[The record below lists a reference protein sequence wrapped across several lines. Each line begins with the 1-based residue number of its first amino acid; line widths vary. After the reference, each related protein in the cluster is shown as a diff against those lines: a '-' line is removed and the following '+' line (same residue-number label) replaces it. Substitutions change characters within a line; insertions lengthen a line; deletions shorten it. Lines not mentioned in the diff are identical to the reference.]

1 MASVGGEDVTLP
13 LDFNACSNMSRLTD
27 ISTFME
33 SSCSRDRVTGDKTS
47 PMKPWMMKD
56 YENQITDLK
65 KENFN
70 LKLRIY
76 FLEERM
82 QQKFDGASEDI
93 HKTNIELKVEVESLK
108 HDLQEKQALLV
119 KASKAVESLA
129 ENSSE
134 VLRVKEECKKDL
146 DQVTNVFHK
155 KIEQLEE
162 SLKAAQ
168 TDADQMAIKAEQ
180 EKLKNLDLEKR
191 LVALTGSQPPRTE
204 PELCQRLDE
213 QDRLI
218 EKLNLIV
225 KDKDVLIEQL
235 RNDKLHLNSVG
246 ELTEA
251 LERVNG
257 ETEAL
262 RIELKNEKMKHEKE
276 IQNLAQR
283 QNDPSKVD
291 SAKKMP
297 EELEISRTIINT
309 LKKSLEEMERET
321 KVLRETLEEKENELN
336 TEKKNGLKKDKAI
349 QGFTLLLKEKEN
361 EIEELCHTIEDRDDA
376 LGKAREAAHKAQIQ
390 KYQGAEQNKSL
401 LTEKETEL
409 AKLLS
414 DHQIKV
420 MENQKLQ
427 RTLSRKEQEL
437 SYVHQTME
445 QLEKEIE
452 DLQQEK
458 NKGDK
463 FINDL
468 RNQLKKLKEELG
480 EKERNFEQQHQSLLN
495 ENKHKLQSQELT
507 IKRLMSSLNEK
518 EQLLQEY
525 MKMVTFSKEET
536 NSSSDGKESL
546 LAKLRERLKEKD
558 HALQQAIDDKFAS
571 IDDKDNEIQQLL
583 LSLREK
589 ERDLDRLGNLLS
601 HNQEMINSLEAVLK
615 EKDMELQHLENSYK
629 NLQRTKQDLEDN
641 RTRSLREKDVIISQL
656 ERSLANKNAEIE
668 EMANTLLNSNNDSK
682 DLASQLS
689 QRLKIS
695 EAMLAEV
702 MKDKERLLLENEAAV
717 EGLLNTISYKDKIMK
732 ESSERYNQSLA
743 DRNHEIQDLRKQLL
757 EKQQELSSIEKHSL
771 ITSQENLLE
780 TAELKALLADK
791 DTIINKLVE
800 SAQERDKYLTRLSKE
815 SAVPQAI
822 ELKHTIQILQ
832 EQLKE
837 KEAEIKKTCDDRMAK
852 AQKKSST
859 IILKKELAQKEEAL
873 SKALQKETDLQTEVA
888 DLRSLLKDLE
898 IRYRSQTE
906 NIESLSKSLAAK
918 DESILELRLKFRNIS
933 ESVLGKDHSQ
943 KSAVEYEDKKLPHF
957 PQKLETQKGVS
968 SEEALPNLEKVIQ
981 EYNYLNNALKKEQQ
995 LYVSLASAIK
1005 QPYSIPS
1012 IQNLQ
1017 VELDAVHNLRQQLEE
1032 GIKSNEELRHIL
1044 ERELQRARRRE
1055 DAASQTI
1062 IFDHDGLHSLKHQME
1077 ETHQYNGSAKT
1088 RDDLNL
1094 REDVSY
1100 NLNETSDIMSFIGD
1114 DTAYMSICVK
1124 EHEEWDSVLNNLSE
1138 KELKRRIIELLNTVK
1153 ELQAA
1158 NKELQNKVNSESNP
1172 SEAETLVHLSRHK
1185 MLIDAKLKN
1194 DEQTN
1199 KDICDQDNK
1208 NNQKK
1213 VHWSLEKNINMEI
1226 TREGDM
1232 ATYSTSKNYLIGY
1245 PQASEEELPSDCE
1258 YEQNLPHNQL
1268 ESTSCRPQT
1277 VNIHQN
1283 KSEDIKRYELEIDL
1297 RFLLAEC
1304 GLETLAELRSEIQRL
1319 KGENA
1324 HLTSLF
1330 KRGSLMES
1338 KDKSKDSKE
1347 ERGKYGH
1354 HQVSRKGME
1363 QLVHNSSIDGERNFN
1378 TDLIVNIPRET
1389 EILNIQREV
1398 CNKGASSQEEA
1409 AKNTG
1414 QKTTVSENA
1423 FLPRNPSKSR
1433 LAPSRTPTKSRLPV
1447 RIKANKMNSAI
1458 DAANKTAHY
1467 WCADPIIV
1475 PQTENHQ
1482 SCLQEKNQ
1490 FSKKLDR
1497 KLSVTESFST
1507 NCRSP
1512 SPSFIPSCSLN
1523 WNASSETENDWKKC
1537 NESPQVKD
1545 DFDHLD
1551 NTLVCD
1557 ETCLQD
1563 VSQDMNNFQ
1572 QVEQLLTTLKEKDTV
1587 IGKLEDKLQRTYMS
1601 GTKSI
1606 ELEFQQQITELQ
1618 KIIDQKDAQLKEL
1631 EQSCHVT
1638 DSAQNSNWEVHS
1650 HQGHI
1655 LKLNKNL
1662 LCLGCCEKL
1671 INVPL
1676 FVPSVDNMDTDLSLQ
1691 VSKLRKNSGETLFF
1705 KTSEDWCSAQSALT
1719 TKNVT
1724 TQTSGFDSKLLED
1737 QFHNLLGKKN
1747 ELSSIGNIQATIA
1760 DPTSNDPNTSAV
1772 VCNCSSG
1779 QAICPEVKELQN
1791 ALREKANYCKELEEK
1806 VFMQESNAICAE
1818 NQNVN
1823 NPRHPDKSGV
1833 ENQDNCVNYELQSSV
1848 SCENLDVN
1856 EIVQLQQQ
1864 VLHLQNE
1871 LQEKITQHKELQ
1883 ERLIEAEITITLQN
1897 AHLQTKQARTSLG
1910 QDDKEVQVELQDL
1923 GYDTGGKSESDLD
1936 REENSSSGHIHGM
1949 QQCNNISILSLLQT
1963 HDQSCMEN
1971 MDTPSSNSYPSSLS
1985 SPKINIRSPEVFDD
1999 YGHTD
2004 DPAQL
2009 QHQVKEL
2016 KEQLESYQKA
2026 IHQLQ
2031 SYLHKNS
2038 LSVDLSS
2045 VESGLSQH
2053 SQTHLGDHEDVLD
2066 NCQNS
2071 TVPLDFVTVRHSPD
2085 NCFSVDHVGH
2095 DQQMLKEQIV
2105 SLQIELDKE
2114 RASSKIILDQLQQM
2128 QSKIRSSSPARFDS
2142 LIQSQARELSRLR
2155 QQIKEARTLILQ
2167 HHHQLDN
2174 TKKSFE
2180 DLLQA
2185 SDVDYYLGK
2194 TYRQQLYKSL
2204 ELLDKVVDALENIS
2218 EQSDNEDR
2226 TTHQVVKRFTKEVK
2240 EKNKYKNKTNSQS
2253 ICSKLHTTKITNN
2266 WPPSQNEFEG
2276 WDQQYS
2282 SVEKSKGTQLATQLE
2297 EEDRS
2302 KVQSID
2308 LIHPGSLQLQ
2318 DEEAHVSLISHTS
2331 PASRQQ
2337 VLNESLPSPYV
2348 LQRQNNLLT
2357 EKLKN
2362 TEELNETLRSE
2373 LDLHRSII
2381 TSGNQGYFSPK
2392 CNNSSSAANE
2402 QNEQMKETKCNCLG
2416 AMNMDLIAEH
2426 LQEIRKL
2433 RQRLEES
2440 IKTNDRLQEQLE
2452 RRLAEAEPNLAST
2465 NIFIHDSEEQNKL
2478 TKEINFLW
2486 VKNQALKEQLTV
2498 GSRDKQK
2505 ENEKLKESLAKKNAK
2520 LEHLRNEY
2528 ERLKKENIYLK
2539 NKADTNTEENKHLK
2553 DVLYHSRNEINRLQ
2567 REINMQQQ
2575 QLADNQH
2582 LLQSLRVELQVYEQ
2596 LKVQGGKSNDIPLE
2610 QNQDVFMKNPGQ
2622 FDLSELLTE
2631 MRHLRIQLERSI
2643 QTNNA
2648 LRQKLEEQ
2656 LLREQRKNE
2665 GSASTININY
2675 LLGAQHKHSETGT
2688 HRDISQSSV
2697 HHDLENIHHNL
2708 SFEKEPLIH
2717 GRPVPRQDITKSFHC
2732 TSEAVSR
2739 IREDVECS
2747 SQHSDSSSDS
2757 TVCPPSRLVPG
2768 HHLWADR
2775 NGRHVLGL
2783 IEDYS
2788 ALQKQISEGK
2798 ILTHGMDRDL
2808 QQFFHTILKQGGE
2821 SKMHEQRFMK
2831 GFSSNV
2837 STMQQILEEASR
2849 LLKLLWRVSLPSN
2862 VLSHIQLRQNASK
2875 KNEISRLQN
2884 KLAHQEQLLSN
2895 TAKCLR
2901 TTNQMKDGME
2911 ISICDLLSKTFNVL
2925 QRAKS
2930 NLEALP
2936 AEKAVVSGN

>member
-1 MASVGGEDVTLP
+1 MDSVGGEDVTLP
-13 LDFNACSNMSRLTD
+13 VDFNACSNMSRLTD
-27 ISTFME
+27 ISSFME
-33 SSCSRDRVTGDKTS
+33 NSCSRDQVTGDKTS

-129 ENSSE
+129 ENNSSE
-134 VLRVKEECKKDL
+134 VLRVKEENKKDL
-146 DQVTNVFHK
+146 DQVTNVFRK

-168 TDADQMAIKAEQ
+168 TDANQMAIKAEQ

-191 LVALTGSQPPRTE
+191 LVALTGTQPSRTE
-204 PELCQRLDE
+204 PELCQSLGE

-235 RNDKLHLNSVG
+235 RNDILHLNSVG

-283 QNDPSKVD
+283 QKDPSEVD
-291 SAKKMP
+291 PAKKMP
-297 EELEISRTIINT
+297 EELEISRTVINT

-437 SYVHQTME
+437 SDLHQTME

-458 NKGDK
+458 NKDDK

-468 RNQLKKLKEELG
+468 RNQLKKLKEEMG
-480 EKERNFEQQHQSLLN
+480 EKERNLEQQHQSLLN

-525 MKMVTFSKEET
+525 MKMVTFCKEET

-546 LAKLRERLKEKD
+546 LAKLRERLKEKE

-601 HNQEMINSLEAVLK
+601 HNQEMINSLEAILK
-615 EKDMELQHLENSYK
+615 EKDMKLQHLENSYK
-629 NLQRTKQDLEDN
+629 NLQRAKQDLEDN

-717 EGLLNTISYKDKIMK
+717 EGLLNTISYKDKILK

-743 DRNHEIQDLRKQLL
+743 ERNHEIQDLRKQLL
-757 EKQQELSSIEKHSL
+757 EKQQELSSIEKHNL

-800 SAQERDKYLTRLSKE
+800 SAQERDKYLTKLSKE

-837 KEAEIKKTCDDRMAK
+837 KEAELKKTCDERAAK
-852 AQKKSST
+852 TQKKSST
-859 IILKKELAQKEEAL
+859 IILKRELAQKEEAL
-873 SKALQKETDLQTEVA
+873 SKALQKEIDLQTEIA

-918 DESILELRLKFRNIS
+918 DEIILELHSKFGNMS
-933 ESVLGKDHSQ
+933 ESVLGKDNSQ
-943 KSAVEYEDKKLPHF
+943 KITVECEDKKLSHF

-995 LYVSLASAIK
+995 LYVSLVRAIK
-1005 QPYSIPS
+1005 QPYSIQS
-1012 IQNLQ
+1012 IQNLH
-1017 VELDAVHNLRQQLEE
+1017 VELDAVHVLRQQLEE

-1044 ERELQRARRRE
+1044 ERELQRAKRRE
-1055 DAASQTI
+1055 DAASQAV
-1062 IFDHDGLHSLKHQME
+1062 IFDHDGLHSLKHQLE
-1077 ETHQYNGSAKT
+1077 ETHRYNGSAKT

-1100 NLNETSDIMSFIGD
+1100 NLTETSDIISYIED
-1114 DTAYMSICVK
+1114 ETAYMSICVN
-1124 EHEEWDSVLNNLSE
+1124 ENEEWDSVLNNLSE
-1138 KELKRRIIELLNTVK
+1138 KELKRRIIVLLNTVK

-1158 NKELQNKVNSESNP
+1158 NKELQNKVNSESNS
-1172 SEAETLVHLSRHK
+1172 SEALVHLSCHK

-1213 VHWSLEKNINMEI
+1213 VHWSLEKNINMDI
-1226 TREGDM
+1226 TSEGDT
-1232 ATYSTSKNYLIGY
+1232 ATYSTSKNYLIRY

-1258 YEQNLPHNQL
+1258 YEQKLPHNQL
-1268 ESTSCRPQT
+1268 QSTSHQPQN

-1283 KSEDIKRYELEIDL
+1283 KSEDIKRCELEIDL

-1324 HLTSLF
+1324 QLTSLF
-1330 KRGSLMES
+1330 KRESLTES

-1347 ERGKYGH
+1347 ERGKHGH
-1354 HQVSRKGME
+1354 LNLQVSKKGRE
-1363 QLVHNSSIDGERNFN
+1363 QLVHNSSIDCESNFN

-1398 CNKGASSQEEA
+1398 CNKGASSQEKA
-1409 AKNTG
+1409 AKNTR
-1414 QKTTVSENA
+1414 QQTTVLEKA

-1447 RIKANKMNSAI
+1447 RIKAKKMNSAA
-1458 DAANKTAHY
+1458 DAANRTDHY

-1475 PQTENHQ
+1475 PQTKNHQ

-1490 FSKKLDR
+1490 FSKKLNTN
-1497 KLSVTESFST
+1497 LSVTESFST

-1523 WNASSETENDWKKC
+1523 WNASSETENDWKKS
-1537 NESPQVKD
+1537 NEKYESVQNLYVTESPPVKN
-1545 DFDHLD
+1545 DFNHLD

-1557 ETCLQD
+1557 ETCLQE
-1563 VSQDMNNFQ
+1563 VSQDMNHFQ
-1572 QVEQLLTTLKEKDTV
+1572 QVEQLLTALKEKDTV
-1587 IGKLEDKLQRTYMS
+1587 IGSLEDKLQRTCIS
-1601 GTKSI
+1601 ATKSI

-1662 LCLGCCEKL
+1662 LCTDSCEKL
-1671 INVPL
+1671 INAPL
-1676 FVPSVDNMDTDLSLQ
+1676 FVPSVDNMGTDLSLQ

-1724 TQTSGFDSKLLED
+1724 TQTSDFDSKLLED
-1737 QFHNLLGKKN
+1737 QFHNPLGKKN
-1747 ELSSIGNIQATIA
+1747 ELSSIRNIQATIA

-1772 VCNCSSG
+1772 VCNCSRG
-1779 QAICPEVKELQN
+1779 QGICPEVKELQN

-1806 VFMQESNAICAE
+1806 IFMQESNAICTE

-1833 ENQDNCVNYELQSSV
+1833 ENQDNCVNYELQKTESSV
-1848 SCENLDVN
+1848 SCENMDAN
-1856 EIVQLQQQ
+1856 AIVQFQQQ

-1871 LQEKITQHKELQ
+1871 LQEKKTQHKELQ

-1936 REENSSSGHIHGM
+1936 REENGSSGHIHGM

-1999 YGHTD
+1999 YGITD

-2038 LSVDLSS
+2038 LSVDLCS

-2053 SQTHLGDHEDVLD
+2053 SKTHLGDHEDVLD

-2071 TVPLDFVTVRHSPD
+2071 TVPLDFVTERHSPD
-2085 NCFSVDHVGH
+2085 NSFSVDHVGH

-2105 SLQIELDKE
+2105 SLQFELDKE
-2114 RASSKIILDQLQQM
+2114 RASSKIILDQLHQM

-2167 HHHQLDN
+2167 HHQQLDN

-2240 EKNKYKNKTNSQS
+2240 EKNKYKNKINSQS
-2253 ICSKLHTTKITNN
+2253 ICSKLHATKITKN
-2266 WPPSQNEFEG
+2266 WPHSQNEFEG

-2282 SVEKSKGTQLATQLE
+2282 SVEKSKGTQLATRQE
-2297 EEDRS
+2297 EEERS

-2308 LIHPGSLQLQ
+2308 LTHPGTLQLQ

-2381 TSGNQGYFSPK
+2381 TSGHEGYFSPK
-2392 CNNSSSAANE
+2392 CNNSSPAANE
-2402 QNEQMKETKCNCLG
+2402 QNEQMRETKCNCSG

-2452 RRLAEAEPNLAST
+2452 RRLAEAEPSLAST
-2465 NIFIHDSEEQNKL
+2465 NIFIHDSEEQNQL

-2486 VKNQALKEQLTV
+2486 VQNQALKEQLTV

-2520 LEHLRNEY
+2520 LEHVRNEY
-2528 ERLKKENIYLK
+2528 ERLKKENMYLK
-2539 NKADTNTEENKHLK
+2539 NKADNSTEENKHLK

-2610 QNQDVFMKNPGQ
+2610 QNQDAFMKNPGQ
-2622 FDLSELLTE
+2622 FDLNELLSE

-2675 LLGAQHKHSETGT
+2675 LLGAQHKHSETGA

-2697 HHDLENIHHNL
+2697 HNDLENIHHNL
-2708 SFEKEPLIH
+2708 SFERESLIH
-2717 GRPVPRQDITKSFHC
+2717 SRPVPHQDIPKSFHC

-2747 SQHSDSSSDS
+2747 SQHSDSSADS

-2837 STMQQILEEASR
+2837 TTMQQILEEASR

-2862 VLSHIQLRQNASK
+2862 VLSHIQFEQNASK

-2911 ISICDLLSKTFNVL
+2911 KSICDLCKKYN
-2925 QRAKS
+2925 
-2930 NLEALP
+2930 
-2936 AEKAVVSGN
+2936 

>member
-1 MASVGGEDVTLP
+1 MGEPGPPGHPGPKGSKGQEGSVGPPGPRGVVGRQGQEGIPGVDGIQGKDGIPGIHGEQGDDGELGTHGNLGPRGNVGLP
-13 LDFNACSNMSRLTD
+13 GLPGAQGSPGLKGP
-27 ISTFME
+27 
-33 SSCSRDRVTGDKTS
+33 TGDHGPAGIQGPKGPQGLMGKEGVMGPMGITGPNGNPNYQNLDLPMLDQGTEIFKTLHYLS
-47 PMKPWMMKD
+47 NLIQSIKNPLGTHDNPARICRDLKDCTYWIDPNLGCSSDSIEVTCNFTSGGQTCLKPVSVSKLEFDVGRVQMNFLHLLSSEAVQHIVVHCLNVPVWKD
-56 YENQITDLK
+56 EKSQQPSKNAVKFKAWNGQMIEVNGNFQPDVIQDDCWQITDLK

-276 IQNLAQR
+276 IQ
-283 QNDPSKVD
+283 
-291 SAKKMP
+291 
-297 EELEISRTIINT
+297 
-309 LKKSLEEMERET
+309 
-321 KVLRETLEEKENELN
+321 VLRETLEEKENELN

-918 DESILELRLKFRNIS
+918 DESIL
-933 ESVLGKDHSQ
+933 
-943 KSAVEYEDKKLPHF
+943 
-957 PQKLETQKGVS
+957 
-968 SEEALPNLEKVIQ
+968 ALPNLEKVIQ

-1055 DAASQTI
+1055 
-1062 IFDHDGLHSLKHQME
+1062 G
-1077 ETHQYNGSAKT
+1077 
-1088 RDDLNL
+1088 
-1094 REDVSY
+1094 
-1100 NLNETSDIMSFIGD
+1100 DIMSFIGD

-1138 KELKRRIIELLNTVK
+1138 KELKRR
-1153 ELQAA
+1153 
-1158 NKELQNKVNSESNP
+1158 
-1172 SEAETLVHLSRHK
+1172 
-1185 MLIDAKLKN
+1185 LIDAKLKN

-1213 VHWSLEKNINMEI
+1213 VRGECPRWSVAASDLADPSLPVSLCRLASRAFSLVPRGIGACWSIPETHHYLFSFTRKKQNMDSATTKHTAKAETGVIIIEDNQSVEHEPEKSKQVHWSLEKNINMEI

-2204 ELLDKVVDALENIS
+2204 ELLDKVVDALEN
-2218 EQSDNEDR
+2218 N
-2226 TTHQVVKRFTKEVK
+2226 
-2240 EKNKYKNKTNSQS
+2240 
-2253 ICSKLHTTKITNN
+2253 
-2266 WPPSQNEFEG
+2266 
-2276 WDQQYS
+2276 
-2282 SVEKSKGTQLATQLE
+2282 
-2297 EEDRS
+2297 
-2302 KVQSID
+2302 
-2308 LIHPGSLQLQ
+2308 
-2318 DEEAHVSLISHTS
+2318 
-2331 PASRQQ
+2331 
-2337 VLNESLPSPYV
+2337 
-2348 LQRQNNLLT
+2348 
-2357 EKLKN
+2357 
-2362 TEELNETLRSE
+2362 
-2373 LDLHRSII
+2373 
-2381 TSGNQGYFSPK
+2381 
-2392 CNNSSSAANE
+2392 
-2402 QNEQMKETKCNCLG
+2402 
-2416 AMNMDLIAEH
+2416 LIAEH

-2732 TSEAVSR
+2732 TSGSPCRESRGERQLMLSSEEAVMFP
-2739 IREDVECS
+2739 EE
-2747 SQHSDSSSDS
+2747 
-2757 TVCPPSRLVPG
+2757 
-2768 HHLWADR
+2768 
-2775 NGRHVLGL
+2775 
-2783 IEDYS
+2783 
-2788 ALQKQISEGK
+2788 
-2798 ILTHGMDRDL
+2798 
-2808 QQFFHTILKQGGE
+2808 E
-2821 SKMHEQRFMK
+2821 S
-2831 GFSSNV
+2831 
-2837 STMQQILEEASR
+2837 
-2849 LLKLLWRVSLPSN
+2849 LKLYHSL
-2862 VLSHIQLRQNASK
+2862 HRFK
-2875 KNEISRLQN
+2875 
-2884 KLAHQEQLLSN
+2884 
-2895 TAKCLR
+2895 
-2901 TTNQMKDGME
+2901 
-2911 ISICDLLSKTFNVL
+2911 
-2925 QRAKS
+2925 
-2930 NLEALP
+2930 
-2936 AEKAVVSGN
+2936 